1 MFNIAALTM
10 GLQSYQVSKKAF
22 RHSYTVRFATDQ
34 QNFLNFHRVSDRE
47 CIMVHEGVR
56 IPSWKCYAELDG
68 ITFILSSD
76 LFYHENVVLF
86 WTPEKL
92 CASLSFD
99 NHNYTWSIGEGFLRC
114 HNDNGVTVAILL
126 PTSGLSFSGTTIYLP
141 SHDKPKVTSAL
152 TSLLLITGFK
162 VLEKAEL
169 QGLTFRKI
177 SQHTS
182 GFLMK
187 ENKSG
192 VLHINHSCN
201 SSSSSV
207 DSVTN
212 PPIFFL

>member
-1 MFNIAALTM
+1 MLNIAALTM
-10 GLQSYQVSKKAF
+10 GLQSYQVSKKVF
-22 RHSYTVRFATDQ
+22 RTSYSIKFKNDQ
-34 QNFLNFHRVSDRE
+34 QTFLNFHRINDQE
-47 CIMVHEGVR
+47 CVMVHEGVR
-56 IPSWKCYAELDG
+56 IPSWKCHAEVDG
-68 ITFILSSD
+68 FTFTLSSD
-76 LFYHENVVLF
+76 LFYYDNVVLF

-126 PTSGLSFSGTTIYLP
+126 PTTGLNFSGTTIYLP

-177 SQHTS
+177 SHHTS
-182 GFLMK
+182 AFTMK
-187 ENKSG
+187 ESKNG
-192 VLHINHSCN
+192 VLHLTHSC
-201 SSSSSV
+201 STSSSSV
-207 DSVTN
+207 DSFTN
-212 PPIFFL
+212 FPIFFL